1 MAWVDPATMSDS
13 DIEAELGEVAVK
25 LGEALEAG
33 GKIAE
38 LEGRQWR
45 LRFEQR
51 FRRRGSDDTRRNHQ
65 EQSDGYSKTA
75 DRGC

>member
-1 MAWVDPATMSDS
+1 MKWVDPAVMSDGE
-13 DIEAELGEVAVK
+13 IEAELNEVALKVS
-25 LGEALEAG
+25 EALKTG

-51 FRRRGSDDTRRNHQ
+51 FRRGDSHVLQTDDRRRTGGGQ
-65 EQSDGYSKTA
+65 AGVF
-75 DRGC
+75 